1 MIFIL
6 HDINNLNYQY
16 EIEYINNQLIALK
29 KIKKKL
35 KKKNISNNKLN

>member
-6 HDINNLNYQY
+6 YDINNLNYQY

-35 KKKNISNNKLN
+35 KEKNISNDKFN